1 MARPSHVA
9 KDCAHPVCRH
19 HIANLG
25 SEFCDG
31 SACGFRQ
38 MHATRWCAE
47 SRNHDLIPLER
58 TVESMLDEAKKLVRG
73 DRQRDY
79 QPPAINFDRIIRG
92 WSVIF
97 GQEVTVEQMTLAMI
111 WLKMA
116 REVGTPKRDNWVDIA
131 GYVEAYDWAKQ
142 EMTDE

>member
-1 MARPSHVA
+1 MYHDAA
-9 KDCAHPVCRH
+9 DCAHPKCRAH
-19 HIANLG
+19 VAGERAGEYGTHSTLIPRCLNSLG
-25 SEFCDG
+25 
-31 SACGFRQ
+31 GF
-38 MHATRWCAE
+38 
-47 SRNHDLIPLER
+47 HDLVPLKPD
-58 TVESMLDEAKKLVRG
+58 VESMLDEAKKLVRG

-79 QPPAINFDRIIRG
+79 QPPAVNFDRIIRG

-111 WLKMA
+111 WLKIA

-142 EMTDE
+142 EMDDGSE